1 MSTTKTIFQNVFV
14 VIPKMYSFDER
25 FVCRN
30 KINFVV
36 FKIHTNRDK
45 SDLWIILS
53 CNLCWKACKFDLK
66 KPMINWQWSIL
77 DSTEIWIS
85 WNLNKKY
92 SIFSNAWGISK
103 LCYFVKLLRYS
114 LSPNCNTNDFFNF
127 FYYNIFVSL
136 KNIAKK
142 TEIINCRFN
151 LKDEFLRITLKDF
164 GSCSNCPCGFQYK
177 FVSSNFVFSF
187 FQKI

>member
-1 MSTTKTIFQNVFV
+1 
-14 VIPKMYSFDER
+14 MYSFDER

-36 FKIHTNRDK
+36 LKIQTYRDK

-53 CNLCWKACKFDLK
+53 CNFRWTACKFDLK

-103 LCYFVKLLRYS
+103 FDHVSKNRLKQFKLADDSICVLCYFVKLLRYS
-114 LSPNCNTNDFFNF
+114 QSPNCNTNDFFNF
-127 FYYNIFVSL
+127 LIIIFL
-136 KNIAKK
+136 
-142 TEIINCRFN
+142 
-151 LKDEFLRITLKDF
+151 FL
-164 GSCSNCPCGFQYK
+164 
-177 FVSSNFVFSF
+177 
-187 FQKI
+187 

>member
-53 CNLCWKACKFDLK
+53 CNLCWTACKFDFK

-92 SIFSNAWGISK
+92 SILSNAWGISK
-103 LCYFVKLLRYS
+103 FDHVSKNRLKQFNLADDSICVLCYFVKLLRYS
-114 LSPNCNTNDFFNF
+114 LSSNCNTNDFFNF
-127 FYYNIFVSL
+127 LIIIFL
-136 KNIAKK
+136 
-142 TEIINCRFN
+142 
-151 LKDEFLRITLKDF
+151 FL
-164 GSCSNCPCGFQYK
+164 
-177 FVSSNFVFSF
+177 
-187 FQKI
+187 